1 MRHGQVVNV
10 SSNMNSLTKGVS
22 QVWAG
27 LNKTQ
32 KTMVASGALLAL
44 VVSLTM
50 IVISSRGASY
60 EVLWSNLDP
69 LDGGAILTEL
79 ERQSIP
85 YKLSGTGTIM
95 VPSDQVHR
103 TRLTL
108 ASQGLPASGVVG
120 FESMSTKGV
129 FATDFERKVQYV
141 RALSGE
147 LARTIKT
154 ISAVEDAR
162 VHIVMPESSLFASQK
177 QPATAAVL
185 VKLRPMMELSASSVN
200 GIVHLVASSVEG
212 LSTEEVTV
220 IDAQGKLLSQDY
232 GSLFPGG
239 ESLQA
244 SGALFELTT
253 KVERE
258 LERRLVL
265 LLSPVMGAGNVACQV
280 RAALNTDQVKV
291 TTTSYS
297 TEPEGILRSTQE
309 TREAYS
315 GTGTPPGGSAGGL
328 DVPTYTTSGTGESSY
343 SRSESIR
350 NYEVDQETRET
361 IVMPG
366 SIKSLSVAVILNRN
380 LDDKER
386 SVISETVS
394 AALGLDPLRQDRI
407 SVTGILFDTSL
418 AKRLDQALAPDS
430 KVPGR
435 WHIYALAVGA
445 ALVLGTLI
453 ILQLRRSRR
462 AEESSPGPALVEPEV
477 IISPETLARQRSRE
491 TAERMASSDPQ
502 SVASLVKSWL
512 MEDEGNVRV

>member
-1 MRHGQVVNV
+1 MHRGQVVNV
-10 SSNMNSLTKGVS
+10 SSNMNSLTKGVG

-32 KTMVASGALLAL
+32 KAMVVSGILLAFA
-44 VVSLTM
+44 VSLTM

-69 LDGGAILTEL
+69 LDGGAIVAEL
-79 ERQSIP
+79 ERQSVP

-95 VPSDQVHR
+95 VPADQVHR

-129 FATDFERKVQYV
+129 FATDFERRVQYV

-147 LARTIKT
+147 LARTIKS
-154 ISAVEDAR
+154 ISGVEDAR
-162 VHIVMPESSLFASQK
+162 VHIVLPESSLFASQK

-185 VKLRPMMELSASSVN
+185 VKLRPMMELSVSSVSGVVN
-200 GIVHLVASSVEG
+200 LVASSVEG
-212 LSTEEVTV
+212 LSPKEVTV
-220 IDAQGKLLSQDY
+220 IDSQGRLLSQDY
-232 GSLFPGG
+232 DSLFPGG

-244 SGALFELTT
+244 SGALFDLTT
-253 KVERE
+253 RVERE
-258 LERRLVL
+258 LEGRLVS

-280 RAALNTDQVKV
+280 RATLNTDQVKV

-297 TEPEGILRSTQE
+297 TEPEGILRSVQE

-328 DVPTYTTSGTGESSY
+328 DVPTYTASGTGESNY
-343 SRSESIR
+343 TRSESIM

-380 LDDKER
+380 LDEEER

-418 AKRLDQALAPDS
+418 AQRLDQVLAPDS
-430 KVPGR
+430 EMPGR
-435 WHIYALAVGA
+435 WYVYALAVGA
-445 ALVLGTLI
+445 ALVLGTFI
-453 ILQLRRSRR
+453 IFLLRRNRR
-462 AEESSPGPALVEPEV
+462 VEEEPQGLPPLEQEV
-477 IISPETLARQRSRE
+477 IISPEILARQRSRE
-491 TAERMASSDPQ
+491 TVERMASSDPQ
-502 SVASLVKSWL
+502 SVASLVKFWL